1 MDSLQQQDKVKGD
14 QKDLVKSARGGHGEE
29 PLALCLKTGVFTRI
43 CRREPFN
50 GTCDIQ
56 QSEAATYSSPGMDR
70 TRGINALPHFPP
82 TLSSESPGGGHHPHL
97 DPKYE

>member
-29 PLALCLKTGVFTRI
+29 PLALCLKAGVFTRI

-50 GTCDIQ
+50 GTCDI
-56 QSEAATYSSPGMDR
+56 
-70 TRGINALPHFPP
+70 
-82 TLSSESPGGGHHPHL
+82 
-97 DPKYE
+97 